1 MYIPLNY
8 EQINIAAGTYSPS
21 QIKSYNNKTFDFWVR
36 SLFHRTISNFDFTLP
51 DDWQGSVRDFFL
63 YVLFKLGYLVIFN
76 PPEFGQTFQPCTLR
90 GMNWFYQPVS
100 FIVANPLLHYEGKIG
115 VDGEIL
121 KLTPDYRGVWDIIE
135 YYAEKLSALDL
146 AINSGIIN
154 SQITS
159 VIGAKNKGAVE
170 ALKKTL
176 DLAHSGEPTVIVDK
190 AIQDEEDEEPWQS
203 YTNDLRGTY
212 LVPEQLQDFQTLLNS
227 FDAEIGIPTV
237 PYQKAERLTA
247 YESQSKQIDGTARS
261 ITWLNTLKSSIEN
274 VKKLYPDIRLDVEL
288 RYNEELEQEPSDDEE
303 EVGADEQS

>member
-135 YYAEKLSALDL
+135 YYAEKLSALDV

-159 VIGAKNKGAVE
+159 IVGAKNKGAVE
-170 ALKKTL
+170 ALKKAL

-274 VKKLYPDIRLDVEL
+274 VKKLYPDIKLDVEL